1 MINKEVKLN
10 ETEVRLAKFIGKNRY
25 EGSRKAGVHN
35 AKIGGQSNEQTDQE
49 GAGAELAFCKLFN
62 CYPDLAMQLKS
73 AKKGTDKG
81 DATLEGK
88 VVDVKSTTYKT
99 GRLLAAKWKDPNSNV
114 YAYALLTGEMPNY
127 TFRGFMKS
135 ENLLRDEM
143 LRDLGRGEGYVA
155 EQEDLVEWEELE
167 K

>member
-10 ETEVRLAKFIGKNRY
+10 EAEERLAKFIGKKRY

-62 CYPDLAMQLKS
+62 IYPDMNIEIKS
-73 AKKGTDKG
+73 AKNGTDKG
-81 DATLEGK
+81 DAVLDGK
-88 VVDVKSTTYKT
+88 AIDVKSTTYKT
-99 GRLLAAKWKDPNSNV
+99 GRLLAAKWKDPNSEIH
-114 YAYALLTGEMPNY
+114 AYALLTGELPNY

-135 ENLLRDEM
+135 ENLLREEM
-143 LRDLGRGEGYVA
+143 LRDLGKGEGYVA
-155 EQEDLVEWEELE
+155 EQEDLAEWEDLE